1 MIFVDRST
9 ITPEVR
15 RAYAMM
21 QIRDLFKISIFYNK
35 TCLVDCFFF
44 IALKIWYVTKHLF
57 TEPSGT
63 A

>member
-35 TCLVDCFFF
+35 TCLVDCCFYRLENLVCNK
-44 IALKIWYVTKHLF
+44 ALIY
-57 TEPSGT
+57 
-63 A
+63 